1 MAKTRLEVS
10 FGPDFSETRTLT
22 WKHDGLIF
30 LPTTAPRFPTVRT
43 SSYAQ
48 AWVGHDFIGNLP
60 HHLLWFTVYRNDNTS
75 FLDRW
80 GDHRNHKFLI
90 DKLIYTVGSVSHTMG
105 RHAIPRYY
113 IQMLTIG
120 IADE

>member
-1 MAKTRLEVS
+1 MAKARLEVS

-30 LPTTAPRFPTVRT
+30 LPTANPRLPTVRT
-43 SSYAQ
+43 ASYAQ
-48 AWVGHDFIGNLP
+48 AWYGRDFIGDLP

-75 FLDRW
+75 FLDRR
-80 GDHRNHKFLI
+80 GDRQDHQFLI
-90 DKLIYTVGSVSHTMG
+90 DKLIYTIGGFSHTMG
-105 RHAIPRYY
+105 RNVFQRYY
-113 IQMLTIG
+113 IEMLTIG